1 MEPIISPS
9 LLSANFRHLGR
20 EVESIKT
27 ADWLHV
33 DVMDGHFV
41 PNLTYG
47 YPIVDA
53 LIECSTPH
61 PLDIH
66 LMVSNPWDHVAS
78 FARRLDPEHGGSVT
92 FHLEAC
98 TPQETARCLDAL
110 EPFPYVK
117 KGLAIKP
124 ATEVEAVLPWLE
136 RVDQVMVMTVEPG
149 KGGQSF
155 LAHRLEPIRQLRA
168 LMNEKNPGCHLE
180 VDGGI
185 DVNTIALCAQAGAD
199 VFVAGTAVFKKPD
212 RAQAIAQLRDSA
224 SR

>member
-1 MEPIISPS
+1 MKPIISPS

-41 PNLTYG
+41 PNLSYG
-47 YPIVDA
+47 YPIVET

-66 LMVSNPWDHVAS
+66 LMVSNPRDHVEP
-78 FARRLDPEHGGSVT
+78 FAQRLSPEHGGSVT

-98 TPQETARCLDAL
+98 APQDVEYCLAAL
-110 EPFPYVK
+110 ASYPYVK

-124 ATEVEAVLPWLE
+124 ATEVEGVLPWLE
-136 RVDQVMVMTVEPG
+136 RLDQVMVMTVEPG

-155 LAHRLEPIRQLRA
+155 LSHRLEPIRRLRA
-168 LMNEKNPGCHLE
+168 LMEEKNPRCHLE

-212 RAQAIAQLRDSA
+212 RAKAIEELRGA
-224 SR
+224 CHV

>member
-1 MEPIISPS
+1 MKPIISPS

-47 YPIVDA
+47 YPIVET

-66 LMVSNPWDHVAS
+66 LMVSNPLDHAES
-78 FARRLDPEHGGSVT
+78 FAQCLSPEHGGSVT
-92 FHLEAC
+92 FHFEAC
-98 TPQETARCLDAL
+98 DSQTIGLCLDAL
-110 EPFPYVK
+110 DRYPHVK
-117 KGLAIKP
+117 KSIAIKP
-124 ATEVEAVLPWLE
+124 STDPEVVLPWLG
-136 RVDQVMVMTVEPG
+136 RLDMVMVMTVEPG
-149 KGGQSF
+149 RSGQSF
-155 LAHRLEPIRQLRA
+155 LAHRLEPIRRLRA
-168 LMNEKNPGCHLE
+168 LMDEYNPGCRLE

-199 VFVAGTAVFKKPD
+199 VFVAGTAVFKKSD
-212 RAQAIAQLRDSA
+212 RAQAIADLRGA
-224 SR
+224 CHG